1 MIRLVGSI
9 FVFAAGGCVWY
20 LRRRERQERGRILS
34 DLTAALA
41 EMETAIRLERTPL
54 PTLLMRLAEGREP
67 KNAALFLAA
76 ARSLPG
82 GNALPDSVETG
93 GGGPAAA
100 RRGTSKQ
107 LFHLAEACG
116 QAMKSAFVKQL
127 HLLVKNCNP
136 A

>member
-1 MIRLVGSI
+1 MIRLMGSI

-41 EMETAIRLERTPL
+41 EMETAIRLERTSL
-54 PTLLMRLAEGREP
+54 PMLLTRLAEGREP

-76 ARSLPG
+76 ARSLRRER
-82 GNALPDSVETG
+82 LPDSVETG

-100 RRGTSKQ
+100 GG
-107 LFHLAEACG
+107 G
-116 QAMKSAFVKQL
+116 QASAFPSGRGVDRR
-127 HLLVKNCNP
+127 
-136 A
+136 